1 MRVSRWRW
9 QRRARVRDEMPA
21 CRANSCFVIF
31 DLYFPIV
38 IFGDFLIVF
47 DLQIYEK
54 KERNAR
60 GIEKN
65 NEIRGVECVSLL
77 RDRLLEGCLELGVRV
92 WIATIAKL
100 KVFL

>member
-1 MRVSRWRW
+1 
-9 QRRARVRDEMPA
+9 MPA

-60 GIEKN
+60 GY
-65 NEIRGVECVSLL
+65 
-77 RDRLLEGCLELGVRV
+77 
-92 WIATIAKL
+92 
-100 KVFL
+100 